1 MTDPFAY
8 LFVSL
13 LFQAIKKYI
22 ESTYKKITFQQ
33 HSLRLALKK
42 GVEAGKLIKVKASYK
57 ISAGEKL
64 AVKKASKP
72 VKPKKKVP
80 NILNLSLMS
89 TVARV
94 ELCRV
99 TLHLWLT
106 AADNSCFPL
115 LQVTKKTTKKT
126 ATKKKV

>member
-72 VKPKKKVP
+72 VKPKKKV
-80 NILNLSLMS
+80 
-89 TVARV
+89 
-94 ELCRV
+94 
-99 TLHLWLT
+99 
-106 AADNSCFPL
+106 
-115 LQVTKKTTKKT
+115 TKKTTKKT